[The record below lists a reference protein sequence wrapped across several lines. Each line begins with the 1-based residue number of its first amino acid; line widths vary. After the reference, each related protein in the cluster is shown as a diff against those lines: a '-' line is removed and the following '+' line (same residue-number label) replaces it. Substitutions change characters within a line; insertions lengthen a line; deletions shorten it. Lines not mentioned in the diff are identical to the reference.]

1 MEEQLT
7 FKMEIAFDG
16 TNYHGWQTQPNG
28 LAVQQAIE
36 ERLGRLFGNIPIR
49 IQGSS
54 RTDSGVHALGMVAS
68 FRAPERRN
76 IPDWKILKAMNR
88 LLPDD
93 IRIRSVEVVPPE
105 FNARFAAKGKSYVYV
120 INSGEVNPFTS
131 RWSWRLFDFQNIA
144 AVQTALDFL
153 RGTHDFTSFAVESKK
168 YDDPV
173 RSIIRAEIYECGSLK
188 CIHFIGDGFL
198 YKMVRS
204 MVGVLAEIGRNRLP
218 PDKHKFH
225 AHCTLAKLYGA
236 TFADVHKF
244 MEYNCSVPKNFTST
258 TSRCFPATRARTATG
273 RITASKPNTRCSD
286 TGTDAF
292 SL

>member
-218 PDKHKFH
+218 PEIIPEMLEMRDRSSARDTAPAAGLFLMKVFYEHNGWDN
-225 AHCTLAKLYGA
+225 YE
-236 TFADVHKF
+236 
-244 MEYNCSVPKNFTST
+244 MRSVPWE
-258 TSRCFPATRARTATG
+258 
-273 RITASKPNTRCSD
+273 
-286 TGTDAF
+286 
-292 SL
+292 LY